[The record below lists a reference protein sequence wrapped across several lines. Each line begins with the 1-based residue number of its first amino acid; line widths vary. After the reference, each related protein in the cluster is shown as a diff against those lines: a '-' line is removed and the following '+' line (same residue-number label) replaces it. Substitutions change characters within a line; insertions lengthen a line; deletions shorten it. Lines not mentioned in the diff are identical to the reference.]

1 MVTAETLS
9 RQGLMRALDLYR
21 EAVKEI
27 DKMMGEGY
35 AKEHPE
41 LIGQILMAANIDY
54 AGSIIADR
62 LSDALTYIGD
72 CIERN
77 SDSTDCEEDF

>member
-1 MVTAETLS
+1 MVEAETLS
-9 RQGLMRALDLYR
+9 RQGLMSALDLYR
-21 EAVKEI
+21 ETVKEI
-27 DKMMGEGY
+27 DRMMGEGY

-62 LSDALTYIGD
+62 LSETLTYIGD

-77 SDSTDCEEDF
+77 SDSTDCEKDF

>member
-1 MVTAETLS
+1 MINAETLS
-9 RQGLMRALDLYR
+9 KHGLYSALDLYR
-21 EAVKEI
+21 EAVREI
-27 DKMMGEGY
+27 DSMMGKGY
-35 AKEHPE
+35 SKEHPE

>member
-1 MVTAETLS
+1 MVEAETLS
-9 RQGLMRALDLYR
+9 RQGLMSALDLYR
-21 EAVKEI
+21 EAVREI
-27 DKMMGEGY
+27 DSMMGEGY

-62 LSDALTYIGD
+62 LIDGLEAI
-72 CIERN
+72 
-77 SDSTDCEEDF
+77 STSIDHINDPEFSEEL

>member
-1 MVTAETLS
+1 MVENETLS
-9 RQGLMRALDLYR
+9 RQGLMSALDLYR

-27 DKMMGEGY
+27 DSMMGEGY
-35 AKEHPE
+35 SKEHPE

-62 LSDALTYIGD
+62 LIDGLTYIGD

-77 SDSTDCEEDF
+77 SDSADCEEDF